1 MEDYSKIGL
10 LDFQSRSD
18 HFTPLFN
25 NFSQNNGFL
34 PFKEQSKAL
43 YNQNADFE
51 TVNGSKHLQRNCS
64 SNVKTSN
71 LEDLMS
77 GCSLMYVSG
86 DSHGMD
92 SSKLQLE
99 ICSDDCCNSRVKY
112 ARVRVQRDKESDIW
126 SSAHNNRINNTIAPP
141 GHNGARSSWDL
152 GSDGASTPG
161 SNSWGDMFGAV
172 GPVTRSNSQWTSSGD
187 LGYGSNNVFLDPP
200 RGDTYLDTWAACDA
214 LLETE
219 KAFGDEEANDFSEH
233 WNKFHLKA
241 RPQF

>member
-1 MEDYSKIGL
+1 M
-10 LDFQSRSD
+10 
-18 HFTPLFN
+18 
-25 NFSQNNGFL
+25 L
-34 PFKEQSKAL
+34 PCCW
-43 YNQNADFE
+43 
-51 TVNGSKHLQRNCS
+51 NCLKQESIFFGTHGTFFS
-64 SNVKTSN
+64 SNNQSN
-71 LEDLMS
+71 HLKVL
-77 GCSLMYVSG
+77 L
-86 DSHGMD
+86 
-92 SSKLQLE
+92 SS
-99 ICSDDCCNSRVKY
+99 
-112 ARVRVQRDKESDIW
+112 
-126 SSAHNNRINNTIAPP
+126 
-141 GHNGARSSWDL
+141 

-200 RGDTYLDTWAACDA
+200 RGDTYFDTWAACDA